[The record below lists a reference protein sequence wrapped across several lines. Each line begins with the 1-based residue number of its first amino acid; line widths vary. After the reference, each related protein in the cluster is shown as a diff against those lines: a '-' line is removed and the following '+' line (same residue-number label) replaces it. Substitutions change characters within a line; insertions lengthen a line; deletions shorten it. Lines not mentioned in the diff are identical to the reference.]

1 MSAKE
6 DAKGRRPGKGKAKW
20 IRILLGVGYWVQGF
34 RCFPWMAVNFF
45 LKDSVKVDS
54 STLQILQ
61 NSVNLPMVGKPIY
74 GVVSDAVY
82 ISGQHRVP
90 YIAIGALVFLLK
102 ARFNTSRPGLQVATF
117 LQAMSWLT
125 IVILSQSNIS
135 VVTLSLYLL
144 LSNLGAS
151 VAEVANDAIVAEM
164 GKSENSQSA
173 SSGEL
178 QSFVWMASSVG
189 GVLGNLLGGA
199 AIDRFSPQSMFIF
212 FGLLL
217 VLQFLITISVPE
229 RSLNLPKSP
238 SNVGIRKQL
247 SELSAALQKPEIAY
261 SIAWFA
267 ASYAIIPALTGTMFF
282 YQTQY
287 LKIDAAVLGIS
298 KVFGQVVTLLWGIIY
313 NRSLKSVQPRKL
325 IETIQATMA
334 VFMISD
340 VLFIKGIYRQM
351 GVPDSIYIVVFSGVL
366 EVLFFFKIL
375 PFSILIAQLCPRG
388 CEGSL
393 MAFVM
398 SAVALAFI
406 VSGYLGVALAS
417 YLGVTGNDFSGLPLG
432 LLIQAVCTFLPL
444 FSSSWIPDQKS
455 KTRTE

>member
-90 YIAIGALVFLLK
+90 YIAIGA
-102 ARFNTSRPGLQVATF
+102 F
-117 LQAMSWLT
+117 LQAVSWLT

-135 VVTLSLYLL
+135 IVTLSLYLL

-340 VLFIKGIYRQM
+340 VLFVKGIYRQM